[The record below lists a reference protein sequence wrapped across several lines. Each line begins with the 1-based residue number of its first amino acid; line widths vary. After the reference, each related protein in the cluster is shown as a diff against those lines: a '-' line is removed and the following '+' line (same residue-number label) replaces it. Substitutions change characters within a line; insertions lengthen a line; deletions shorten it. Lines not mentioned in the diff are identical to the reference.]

1 MGSIIK
7 MPKLGLTMK
16 AGIIVRWHK
25 KEGDWVVKGDPLF
38 EIETD
43 KISNEY
49 QSPEEGYL
57 LKILVGENEE
67 VPVLTPVCIIGEKDD
82 KVIVP

>member
-1 MGSIIK
+1 MGC
-7 MPKLGLTMK
+7 
-16 AGIIVRWHK
+16 
-25 KEGDWVVKGDPLF
+25 KGDPLF